1 MITRSILNRFVPFL
15 VTLTFGILIGTFFDG
30 ADIAATKTDSPP
42 PGAGAG
48 SGSASG
54 RGNHEPDG
62 PAGVRTG
69 TNKFRI
75 ISKPKASYTDNARMN
90 ETQGAVLLNVTLL
103 ASGEIGGI
111 NVRRGLPHGLT
122 EQAIAAARGI
132 KFQPATVDGVPVSTI
147 VNFEYTFTIY

>member
-1 MITRSILNRFVPFL
+1 MIRSSILNRFVPFL
-15 VTLTFGILIGTFFDG
+15 VALTFGILIGTFFDG
-30 ADIAATKTDSPP
+30 ADIAATRTDSPP
-42 PGAGAG
+42 PGAG

-54 RGNHEPDG
+54 SGNREPEG
-62 PAGVRTG
+62 PAEVRTG
-69 TNKFRI
+69 PNKFRI
-75 ISKPKASYTDNARMN
+75 ISKPKAFYTDDAREN

-111 NVRRGLPHGLT
+111 NLRRGLPHGLT

-132 KFQPATVDGVPVSTI
+132 KFQPALVDGVPVSTI